1 MLVYQLMP
9 FRALIFVKKKVGNKF
24 VQNEVYIQALRLILR
39 KNKQTLFH
47 SDHSVNGSQL
57 IPVTSMEF
65 RLFVTCHETNSPL
78 IIST

>member
-39 KNKQTLFH
+39 KNKQTLFC
-47 SDHSVNGSQL
+47 SDHSVNGS
-57 IPVTSMEF
+57 
-65 RLFVTCHETNSPL
+65 
-78 IIST
+78 